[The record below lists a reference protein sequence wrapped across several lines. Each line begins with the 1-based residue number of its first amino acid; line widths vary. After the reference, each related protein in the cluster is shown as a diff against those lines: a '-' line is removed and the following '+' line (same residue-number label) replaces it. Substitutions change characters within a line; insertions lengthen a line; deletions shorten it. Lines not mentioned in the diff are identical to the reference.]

1 MGIGPRHIV
10 DLCPILSHCLE
21 CKGLVLEVAGEYM
34 NEEMQDHQEVEWQF
48 DALDVRSVSKWLQG
62 DSRGRNPSVV
72 SGETRELSDDYFD
85 TEDWRIYRAGYAL
98 RIRHTGDEN
107 RAEATLKLL
116 ASKNGKTGFRN
127 RREISE
133 PLDRAD
139 PEILSDAPGAV
150 GDRVRALIGPKA
162 LRPLFEV
169 KTRRSTHDLMLDG
182 LRAGEIAL
190 DETAIPL
197 EEEAEPAR
205 LRRVEVEVEPEAVDR
220 LEPFVERLRQE
231 CRLSPAVASKYESGL
246 FARGV
251 SLPAPPD
258 FGPTA
263 AEDSLSAGE
272 FAFRILRTQFG
283 IFLAHEPGTR
293 IGEDPEELHD
303 MRVAARRMR
312 AAIKIFERTLPVRA
326 RGFRDTLKWIAGS
339 LGQVRDLD
347 VLLGRLEA
355 WISVA
360 APEDQEPIGALRVVL
375 EEQRAKARKAML
387 RTLDSRRYA
396 RFVASF
402 GSFLQKGPSR
412 RATAARQPIL
422 EVAPDLVRKP
432 YRRVRKLGDPV
443 TMGSPGEE
451 YHELRKKGKRLRYAL
466 EFLSG
471 VYGDPAK
478 DLIRPLKDLQDV
490 LGDHQDAEV
499 ASSYLRELSVARGRR
514 RRLPSETIFAMG
526 GISHRYEVQARELRA
541 HYPKAYRKVVGKRWK
556 KLRSAMEKTRPQQQ

>member
-1 MGIGPRHIV
+1 
-10 DLCPILSHCLE
+10 LCAAFSHSFACAR
-21 CKGLVLEVAGEYM
+21 LVLEVAGKYM
-34 NEEMQDHQEVEWQF
+34 NEKIQDHQEVEWQF
-48 DALDVRSVSKWLQG
+48 DALDVRPVSRWLQG
-62 DSRGRNPSVV
+62 DWQGRNPSVV
-72 SGETRELSDDYFD
+72 SGGTRGLSDDYFD

-98 RIRHTGDEN
+98 RIRHKGEER
-107 RAEATLKLL
+107 RAEATLKRL
-116 ASKNGKTGFRN
+116 ASENGKTGFRN

-133 PLDRAD
+133 PLDSAD
-139 PEILSDAPGAV
+139 PKVLSDAPGPV
-150 GDRVRALIGPKA
+150 GDRVRSLTGPKA
-162 LRPLFEV
+162 LRLLFEV

-182 LRAGEIAL
+182 VRAGEIAL

-205 LRRVEVEVEPEAVDR
+205 LRRVEVEVEPEAFDQ
-220 LEPFVERLRQE
+220 LEPFVERLREE

-263 AEDSLSAGE
+263 TEDTLSAGE
-272 FAFRILRTQFG
+272 FAFRIIRGQFG

-303 MRVAARRMR
+303 MRVAARRIR

-326 RGFRDTLKWIAGS
+326 RGFRDTLKWVAGS
-339 LGQVRDLD
+339 LGEVRDLD
-347 VLLGRLEA
+347 VQLGRLEA
-355 WISVA
+355 WISEA
-360 APEDQEPIGALRVVL
+360 APENREPLGALRVVL

-396 RFVASF
+396 KFVESF

-412 RATAARQPIL
+412 RAAAARQPIL
-422 EVAPDLVRKP
+422 EAAPDLVRKP
-432 YRRVRKLGDPV
+432 YRKVRKLGDPI
-443 TMGSPGEE
+443 TEESPGEE

-478 DLIRPLKDLQDV
+478 DLIRLLKDLQDV

-499 ASSYLRELSVARGRR
+499 ASSYLRELSVARSHR
-514 RRLPSETIFAMG
+514 RRLPSETIFVMG

-541 HYPKAYRKVVGKRWK
+541 EYPKAYRRVVGKRWK
-556 KLRSAMEKTRPQQQ
+556 KLRSVMEKARRQQQ